1 MDQTKAQ
8 TPQTQ
13 GAEEAPKRKVA
24 FSLIQPSGDLTIGN
38 YLGAI
43 KSFVKMQDQYDCFF
57 GVANLHA
64 ITVTQVAAD
73 LRRRSLE
80 VIAYIVAAGV

>member
-1 MDQTKAQ
+1 
-8 TPQTQ
+8 
-13 GAEEAPKRKVA
+13 
-24 FSLIQPSGDLTIGN
+24 
-38 YLGAI
+38 
-43 KSFVKMQDQYDCFF
+43 MQDQYDCFF

-80 VIAYIVAAGV
+80 VIAYIVAAGVKPEKATLFIQSQVPEHAELAWVLNSISSIG